1 METTNNPKST
11 KPIKAKPHFYS
22 VCLEGLMNI
31 AKEHGYNLV
40 VHGSMSR
47 DFDLVAIPWIDEP
60 KSHIEM
66 LDAFCEFLGVRIPY
80 TDNHGRDYQY
90 SLLGGGRSSYVI
102 NLNRGGRFNGY
113 LDAEYYL
120 DISIT
125 PLMPRP

>member
-1 METTNNPKST
+1 MDTVNNPKST

-22 VCLEGLMNI
+22 VCLEGLMTI

-80 TDNHGRDYQY
+80 TDDDGRDYLY
-90 SLLGGGRSSYVI
+90 SLLGGARSSYVI
-102 NLNRGGRFNGY
+102 NLNRGGRYNDY
-113 LDAEYYL
+113 TDMEYYL
-120 DISIT
+120 DIFIT